1 MKPDAWNSVG
11 LFPGSLPD
19 RHPLLAASQPFCT
32 VIICFFGEMVR
43 T

>member
-1 MKPDAWNSVG
+1 MKPDTLKRIG
-11 LFPGSLPD
+11 LFSGSFPD
-19 RHPLLAASQPFCT
+19 RHPLLAASQTFCT